1 MRTRNKE
8 INNIIAKGEKA
19 IGEACKG
26 LKDKE
31 IVYVVGNCGP
41 EHDMLEG
48 IYRNKEDALKAFEEI
63 RVGLLEEAKHM
74 LLWSIEDAKE
84 HLKKGEWFGGKKFD
98 EGNIA
103 YFKDIAENGSDMYK
117 EIISRL
123 SETDPAKIDNYP
135 QETPYIHEEELQ

>member
-1 MRTRNKE
+1 MRLRNKE
-8 INNIIAKGEKA
+8 TKEEGKEGK
-19 IGEACKG
+19 ES
-26 LKDKE
+26 KDKE

-41 EHDMLEG
+41 EHDTLEG
-48 IYRNKEDALKAFEEI
+48 IYRNKVDAMKAFEEI
-63 RVGLLEEAKHM
+63 RLSLLEEAKHM

-84 HLKKGEWFGGKKFD
+84 HLKKGEWFDGKKFD

-135 QETPYIHEEELQ
+135 QETPYIREEELQ